1 VKHWWGS
8 ICEYVPNQI
17 SVFTELCQAILLI
30 SYNFQKDLNLFF
42 KWINSDLKIEMEFVM
57 NMLYNIFKKI
67 WRRE

>member
-17 SVFTELCQAILLI
+17 WVFTELCQAILLI

-57 NMLYNIFKKI
+57 NMLYNIFQKI